1 MKLARLALLLAT
13 PLALTA
19 CTGGEPAPTLSAPE
33 ATTPAATVAPEPSGE
48 STSEPA
54 PSPSESP
61 TPFPVEP
68 SVVESMNTEKAW
80 DDWGVDDPLP
90 PPGPE
95 NSLVQL
101 IRMDFTDPEAIDAHV
116 RLGLPEAV
124 LNPPGGEE
132 ITFCEEGD
140 ADADAIG
147 FGGNWSVARSERDGY
162 VLCDTTGTFPLSEW
176 GDDALLQKPTL
187 EDGVWTVDFQ
197 QSFIPEQ
204 TVALYRFRM
213 EFGGPVLEASEGGV
227 VDGTAVTWNGPA
239 GIRAVAESG
248 E

>member
-1 MKLARLALLLAT
+1 MKLARLALLVAM
-13 PLALTA
+13 PLALGA
-19 CTGGEPAPTLSAPE
+19 CTGGEPAPTQSPSAEGSPTTSAAPE
-33 ATTPAATVAPEPSGE
+33 ASP
-48 STSEPA
+48 TSASAEA
-54 PSPSESP
+54 SASESP
-61 TPFPVEP
+61 PFPVEP
-68 SVVESMNTEKAW
+68 SAVETMNTEKAW

-132 ITFCEEGD
+132 ITFCEEGG
-140 ADADAIG
+140 ADASAIG
-147 FGGNWSVARSERDGY
+147 FGGNWTVERSERDGY
-162 VLCDTTGTFPLSEW
+162 VLCDTTGTFPLEEW

-197 QSFIPEQ
+197 QSFVPEQ

-213 EFGGPVLEASEGGV
+213 EFGGPVLEASEGGTI
-227 VDGTAVTWNGPA
+227 DGDAVTWNGPA
-239 GIRAVAESG
+239 EIRAVAESG